1 MEWTFSAVIREVYCG
16 PKTSNSRGAARY
28 DRGSMTPEIEIDRK
42 VFSRARLSRD
52 PRFDGKFF
60 IGVRGSGV
68 YCRPICPSPT
78 AKEKNVRYF
87 LTAAAASEAGFRP
100 CLRCRPECSPGTPAW
115 NGTPNTVSRA
125 LRLIAESGL
134 EGGVEGLAGQLGVG
148 SRHLRRLFVRHLG
161 ATPNAVAQTRRLHFA
176 KNLIDQTKLSMH
188 EIAIASGFGCVRRF
202 NAAIRNTYHRTPSQ
216 IRRLSRQAGVLPE
229 NQYFFRL
236 RYRPPYDWNGM
247 LLFLQPRATP
257 GVEAVEGGVYRRS
270 IWFRGAIG
278 CFEVSHD
285 EENHSLNV
293 KVQFADPKSLYF
305 IIERVRAM
313 FDLNADWIAIART
326 LNSDPELAAKVR
338 VRPGLR
344 VPGCWNG
351 FELCVRAILGQQVT
365 VQGATTLA
373 GRLVRKFGQ
382 EAPTGNGLTHIF
394 PAPEILA
401 EADVASI
408 GLPRA
413 RAQTIREFAR
423 VVRDRKINFERV
435 PNSEALL
442 EQLESIA
449 GFGRWTEQYVAMR
462 ALGDPDAFPS
472 GDLGLMRKLGLK
484 TARELELRA
493 EVWRPWRA
501 YGAMY
506 IWSEPAKAQPR
517 KTSSSRKVSS
527 STVIK
532 FPSSGVLRER
542 SKAQLA
548 SNASS

>member
-1 MEWTFSAVIREVYCG
+1 M
-16 PKTSNSRGAARY
+16 P
-28 DRGSMTPEIEIDRK
+28 PEIEIDRK

-78 AKEKNVRYF
+78 AKEKNVHYF
-87 LTAAAASEAGFRP
+87 LTAAAAAEAGFRP

-125 LRLIAESGL
+125 LRLIAENGL
-134 EGGVEGLAGQLGVG
+134 EGGVEGLAEQLGVG

-176 KNLIDQTKLSMH
+176 KNLIDQTKLSMQ
-188 EIAIASGFGCVRRF
+188 EIAMASGFGCVRRF

-216 IRRLSRQAGVLPE
+216 IRRLSHHTGALPE

-247 LLFLQPRATP
+247 LRFLQPRATP
-257 GVEAVEGGVYRRS
+257 GVEEVENGIYRRS
-270 IWFRGAIG
+270 ISFRGATG

-285 EENHSLNV
+285 AENHSLNV
-293 KVQFADPKSLYF
+293 RVQFADPKALYF

-326 LNSDPELAAKVR
+326 LNGDPVMAAKVR
-338 VRPGLR
+338 MKPGLR
-344 VPGCWNG
+344 VPGCWSG

-382 EAPTGNGLTHIF
+382 LAATGNGLTHIF
-394 PAPEILA
+394 PGPEILA

-423 VVRDRKINFERV
+423 FVRDRQISFEGML
-435 PNSEALL
+435 NSEGSLD
-442 EQLESIA
+442 QFRSIA
-449 GFGRWTEQYVAMR
+449 GFGRWTAQYVAMR
-462 ALGDPDAFPS
+462 AFGDPDAFPS
-472 GDLGLMRKLGLK
+472 GDLGLMRKLGLNS
-484 TARELELRA
+484 ARELEQRA

-506 IWSEPAKAQPR
+506 IWSEPANIQAR
-517 KTSSSRKVSS
+517 KKVFSRKVGRSI
-527 STVIK
+527 VIK
-532 FPSSGVLRER
+532 FPSTADSAAGSKRE
-542 SKAQLA
+542 SVA
-548 SNASS
+548 NAGS